1 MGKRWGKLKSIVVL
15 FGIGRKS
22 SWPRSNPSVMFG
34 KRSSAKYDHVC
45 ILSKMNRNG
54 RKHAKA
60 HCRNKWLEQSWCIVR
75 HDHPTYGSWRM
86 GSRCIK
92 MQLQW
97 STYCESLL
105 LFALYKKVEQLISY
119 WNLNGNSFFYF
130 LWINLLSLSKG
141 TVKLICYLKF
151 ICHLRLTR
159 IFFYF
164 SKSPVPYSALIHYL
178 QTYHSSFQI
187 DAKTTI
193 LPYVISTG
201 PTLTALLL
209 KIKKKSEN
217 LVGGFSL
224 ASSISERNPRIR
236 PKKKYQNK
244 MQSQSN
250 FGLP

>member
-1 MGKRWGKLKSIVVL
+1 MVI
-15 FGIGRKS
+15 
-22 SWPRSNPSVMFG
+22 
-34 KRSSAKYDHVC
+34 H
-45 ILSKMNRNG
+45 
-54 RKHAKA
+54 
-60 HCRNKWLEQSWCIVR
+60 
-75 HDHPTYGSWRM
+75 
-86 GSRCIK
+86 
-92 MQLQW
+92 
-97 STYCESLL
+97 
-105 LFALYKKVEQLISY
+105 
-119 WNLNGNSFFYF
+119 FFYF

-209 KIKKKSEN
+209 KIKKKIRKSCRRIQLG
-217 LVGGFSL
+217 LVHQWKEPSDSPEIKKIPKQNAVAVQFRPAINYERLSKQ
-224 ASSISERNPRIR
+224 ISPHRTTRTARSHSHWTGTYLGRSAEKIYRRSAQEATLN
-236 PKKKYQNK
+236 
-244 MQSQSN
+244 
-250 FGLP
+250 